1 MTVNLRPTKRHF
13 PATQRD
19 ADRGAEPGAGQDAV
33 TVIVRRGLNRAMPLG
48 LAAAVATLALAGCA
62 SIDSRGDSLTLDVLS
77 SPSPQWTSG
86 GDALI
91 RINGSVP
98 PSARLAVTLNGRD
111 VTAAFAASALGGKPT
126 GLITGMAPGKN
137 LLTAQWQL
145 PGERIASAT
154 GTVELTVYPASGP
167 MFSGPHQLPFACQT
181 DSFVLADGKTLL
193 GAPLDANCSVATRV
207 DYVYR
212 NTAAEPAFV
221 ALPPGAVL
229 PRDMAMTQVGSK
241 TVPYVVRVE
250 TGTVNRA
257 IYQTAILHNP
267 VAEAAPTFSNAPTGW
282 NGRLVYT
289 FGGGCTGGWYRQGNI
304 TGGVLDDNILKQGYA
319 MASSSL
325 NVFGVNCQDLT
336 AAESM
341 AMVKERFIKAYGPPR
356 YTIGWG
362 CSGGSY
368 QQHQIA
374 DNYPGLLDGI
384 LPGCSFP
391 EVGFATVQSIT
402 DQRLLGNYFKNKVS
416 GAFTDEQ
423 QRLVAGIH
431 AIKTLYTATVYDG
444 AMRVAPDFY
453 CPATLPAAQRY
464 NASTNPAGVRCS
476 IYDHN
481 VNVYGKDPVTGFA
494 RRPIDNVGVQYG
506 LQALAAGVIT
516 TDQFL
521 QINAGV
527 GGFDQDAKFT
537 ASRVA
542 GDGHAM
548 RQAYQ
553 TGRLT
558 SGGGGLGD
566 VPIIDYRAY
575 SDDNP
580 VGDIHLRYHSFSM
593 RDRLIKANGNADNQV
608 MLVED
613 FRYGYYSS
621 GSPMLLGALR
631 DMDQWL
637 ANIAADASAGSRR
650 EKIIRNKP
658 ANLQEG
664 CLTRDAAQAKI
675 VEKFERTRGQC
686 AALYP
691 APGSPRFVAGGP
703 LAADVIKCQLKPVAL
718 SDYPAPL
725 TPSQRTRLAEIFP
738 AGVCDWSK
746 PGVEQQRLRGT
757 WLSF

>member
-506 LQALAAGVIT
+506 LQALADGVIT

-558 SGGGGLGD
+558 SGGGGLRD

-580 VGDIHLRYHSFSM
+580 IGDIHLRYHSFSM

>member
-1 MTVNLRPTKRHF
+1 MTIKITATKHASF
-13 PATQRD
+13 TAWS
-19 ADRGAEPGAGQDAV
+19 GLLSVGIAV
-33 TVIVRRGLNRAMPLG
+33 LS
-48 LAAAVATLALAGCA
+48 GCA
-62 SIDSRGDSLTLDVLS
+62 SVDSRVGDLKLEVLS
-77 SPSPQWTSG
+77 SPSAQWVSG
-86 GDALI
+86 GEALV
-91 RINGSVP
+91 RINGTVP
-98 PSARLAVTLNGRD
+98 PNSKLRVTLNGRD
-111 VTAAFAASALGGKPT
+111 VSAAFVASPSGGKPT
-126 GLITGMAPGKN
+126 GLVTGLVSGLVSGKN
-137 LLTAQWQL
+137 LLTADWQF
-145 PGERIASAT
+145 PGASTASAANT
-154 GTVELTVYPASGP
+154 LEITNYPASGP
-167 MFSGPHQLPFACQT
+167 MFSGPQQTPFACQT
-181 DSFVLADGKTLL
+181 DSFVLADGKALL

-212 NTAAEPAFV
+212 NTAAVPAFV
-221 ALPPGAVL
+221 ALPSMAALPGDV
-229 PRDMAMTQVGSK
+229 AMTQVGAKS
-241 TVPYVVRVE
+241 VPYIVRVE
-250 TGTVNRA
+250 TGTLNRS
-257 IYQTAILHNP
+257 IYQTAVLHNP
-267 VAEAAPTFSNAPTGW
+267 VTEAAPSFSNAPAGW

-304 TGGVLDDNILKQGYA
+304 TGGVLDHNILKQGYA
-319 MASSSL
+319 MASSTL

-402 DQRLLGNYFKNKVS
+402 DQRLLGNYFKNKVP

-423 QRLVAGIH
+423 QRLVAGVH
-431 AIKTLYTATVYDG
+431 SIKTLYTATVYDG
-444 AMRVAPDFY
+444 AMRIAPDTF
-453 CPATLPAAQRY
+453 CPATLPQAQRY
-464 NASTNPAGVRCS
+464 NASTNPTGVRCS

-481 VNVYGKDPVTGFA
+481 INVYGKDPATGFA

-506 LQALAAGVIT
+506 LQALADGVIN

-527 GGFDQDAKFT
+527 GGYDRDARFT
-537 ASRVA
+537 DTRVV
-542 GDGHAM
+542 GDAQAM

-558 SGGGGLGD
+558 SGGGGLRD
-566 VPIIDYRAY
+566 IPIIDYRAY

-593 RDRLIKANGNADNQV
+593 RDRLAKANGNADNQV

-621 GSPMLLGALR
+621 SSPMLIGALN

-637 ANIAADASAGSRR
+637 ASVAADARPGTRR
-650 EKIIRNKP
+650 EKVLRNKP
-658 ANLQEG
+658 ASLQEG
-664 CLTRDAAQAKI
+664 CLTRDAAPTKI

-691 APGSPRFVAGGP
+691 APGSPRFVSGGQ
-703 LAADVIKCQLKPVAL
+703 LASDVIKCQLKPVAM
-718 SDYPAPL
+718 SDYA
-725 TPSQRTRLAEIFP
+725 TVFSAAQRTRLAEIFP

-746 PGVEQQRLRGT
+746 PGVEQQGLRGT
-757 WLSF
+757 WLAF

>member
-1 MTVNLRPTKRHF
+1 MTSPLHMTAKNSPKLK
-13 PATQRD
+13 
-19 ADRGAEPGAGQDAV
+19 AGFFG
-33 TVIVRRGLNRAMPLG
+33 RGLPL
-48 LAAAVATLALAGCA
+48 LIAAALSTLSGCA
-62 SIDSRGDSLTLDVLS
+62 SIDSRVYGLKLELLS
-77 SPSPQWTSG
+77 SPSPQWVSG
-86 GDALI
+86 GDALV
-91 RINGSVP
+91 RINGNLP
-98 PSARLAVTLNGRD
+98 PIAKLRVTLNGRD
-111 VTAAFAASALGGKPT
+111 VTAAFAAGASGGKPT
-126 GLITGMAPGKN
+126 GLVTGMAAGKN
-137 LLTAQWQL
+137 LLIADLQL
-145 PGERIASAT
+145 PGEWTASAT
-154 GTVELTVYPASGP
+154 SSLELTNHPASGP
-167 MFSGPHQLPFACQT
+167 MFSGPQQMPFACQT
-181 DSFVLADGKTLL
+181 DSFLLADGKTLL

-212 NTAAEPAFV
+212 NTAAKPAFV
-221 ALPPGAVL
+221 ALPSLAAL
-229 PRDMAMTQVGSK
+229 PADMATTQVGGK
-241 TVPYVVRVE
+241 TVPYIVRVE

-257 IYQTAILHNP
+257 IYQTAVLHNP
-267 VAEAAPTFSNAPTGW
+267 VAERAPSFTNTPVGW

-304 TGGVLDDNILKQGYA
+304 TGGVMDHNILKQGYA
-319 MASSSL
+319 MASSTL

-341 AMVKERFIKAYGPPR
+341 AMVKERFIEAYGPPR

-391 EVGFATVQSIT
+391 EVAFATVQSIT
-402 DQRLLGNYFKNKVS
+402 DQRLLGNYFKNKVP

-423 QRLVAGIH
+423 QRLVAGVQTV
-431 AIKTLYTATVYDG
+431 KTIYTATVYEG
-444 AMRVAPDFY
+444 ALRIAPDAF
-453 CPATLPAAQRY
+453 CPATLPEAQRY
-464 NASTNPAGVRCS
+464 NATTNPKGVRCS

-542 GDGHAM
+542 GDGQAM

-580 VGDIHLRYHSFSM
+580 IGDIHLRYHSFSM

-621 GSPMLLGALR
+621 SSPMLLGALR

-650 EKIIRNKP
+650 EKIVRNKP
-658 ANLQEG
+658 ASLQEG

-718 SDYPAPL
+718 SDYPAAL
-725 TPSQRTRLAEIFP
+725 TPNQRTRLAEIFP
-738 AGVCDWSK
+738 VGVCDWSK

>member
-1 MTVNLRPTKRHF
+1 MTIKPNT
-13 PATQRD
+13 TQRPSFT
-19 ADRGAEPGAGQDAV
+19 AWSGLLATSIAV
-33 TVIVRRGLNRAMPLG
+33 LS
-48 LAAAVATLALAGCA
+48 GCA
-62 SIDSRGDSLTLDVLS
+62 SMDSRVGDLQLEVLS
-77 SPSPQWTSG
+77 SPSPQWVSG
-86 GDALI
+86 GDALL
-91 RINGSVP
+91 RINGNIP
-98 PSARLAVTLNGRD
+98 PIAKLRVTLNGRD
-111 VTAAFAASALGGKPT
+111 VTQAFAAGAPGGKPT
-126 GLITGMAPGKN
+126 GLISGLAAGKN
-137 LLTAQWQL
+137 LLVAEFQL
-145 PGERIASAT
+145 PGERTASASST
-154 GTVELTVYPASGP
+154 LEVTNYPASGP
-167 MFSGPHQLPFACQT
+167 MFSGPHQMPFACQT
-181 DSFVLADGKTLL
+181 DSFLLADGKALL

-212 NTAAEPAFV
+212 NTAAVPAFV
-221 ALPPGAVL
+221 ALPSMATLPGDV
-229 PRDMAMTQVGSK
+229 AMTQVGAKS
-241 TVPYVVRVE
+241 VPYVVRVE
-250 TGTVNRA
+250 TGTLNRA
-257 IYQTAILHNP
+257 IYQTAVLHNP
-267 VAEAAPTFSNAPTGW
+267 VAEAAPSHSNALVGW

-289 FGGGCTGGWYRQGNI
+289 FGGGCTGGWYRQGNV
-304 TGGVLDDNILKQGYA
+304 TGGVLDHNILKQGYA
-319 MASSSL
+319 MASSTL

-402 DQRLLGNYFKNKVS
+402 DQRLLGNYFKNKVP

-423 QRLVAGIH
+423 QRLVAGVH
-431 AIKTLYTATVYDG
+431 SIKTLYTATVYDG
-444 AMRVAPDFY
+444 AMRIAPDSY
-453 CPATLPAAQRY
+453 CPATLPQAQRY
-464 NASTNPAGVRCS
+464 NASTNPTGVRCS

-481 VNVYGKDPVTGFA
+481 INVYGKDPATGFA

-506 LQALAAGVIT
+506 LQALAGGVIT
-516 TDQFL
+516 TEQFL

-527 GGFDQDAKFT
+527 GGYDRDARFT
-537 ASRVA
+537 DTRGV
-542 GDGHAM
+542 GDTQAM

-558 SGGGGLGD
+558 SGGGGLRD
-566 VPIIDYRAY
+566 IPIIDYRAY

-593 RDRLIKANGNADNQV
+593 RDRLAKANGNADNQV

-621 GSPMLLGALR
+621 SSPMLIGALN

-637 ANIAADASAGSRR
+637 ANVAADVKPGSRR
-650 EKIIRNKP
+650 EKVLRNKP
-658 ANLQEG
+658 ATLQEG
-664 CLTRDAAQAKI
+664 CLTRDAAPTKI
-675 VEKFERTRGQC
+675 VEKFERTQGQC

-691 APGSPRFVAGGP
+691 APGSPRFVAGGQ
-703 LAADVIKCQLKPVAL
+703 LAADVIKCQLKPVAMN
-718 SDYPAPL
+718 DYA
-725 TPSQRTRLAEIFP
+725 TPFTAAQRIRLAELFP
-738 AGVCDWSK
+738 GGVCDWSK
-746 PGVEQQRLRGT
+746 PGVEQQGLRGT
-757 WLSF
+757 WLAF

>member
-542 GDGHAM
+542 GDGQAM